1 MGFLDSIQSI
11 ISVYLLIAVGYIL
24 TNKDILSTEFGA
36 RIAWL
41 VVNLTFP
48 AYILSAL
55 PYQFSKAQFM
65 ESAGGILVALIATAI
80 LYPIGYVVG
89 KIFRV
94 KNENMGVF
102 LALFVYSNVVFIGLP
117 VNQALFGDSSVAYVL
132 EYYIANT
139 LLFWT
144 LGVYSLQK
152 SSGNSRGGI
161 NLKALLTP
169 SLTATVIAIIFV
181 LAGIKLPDMIQKPA
195 TMLGSMTSPLATL
208 FIGMVFAEIK
218 LSDFKITKDFWA
230 VMLGRF
236 IFAPFAV
243 LLIMMYFTSFNMER
257 QEVYILQAAM
267 PAMNQVTILSKYYGC
282 DYKYSTI
289 LTVWSFVI
297 SMIALPLFV
306 TSFHYIFK

>member
-1 MGFLDSIQSI
+1 MGFFDSIQSI

-24 TNKDILSTEFGA
+24 TKKDILSTEFGS

-55 PYQFSKAQFM
+55 PYQFTKSEFLD
-65 ESAGGILVALIATAI
+65 SLNGIIVAVVATII
-80 LYPIGYVVG
+80 LYPVGYLIG
-89 KIFRV
+89 KLFRV
-94 KNENMGVF
+94 SKKNMGVF

-117 VNQALFGDSSVAYVL
+117 VNQALFGDGAIAYVL

-139 LLFWT
+139 VLFWT
-144 LGVYSLQK
+144 LGVYSLQAA
-152 SSGNSRGGI
+152 SGKTKGGI
-161 NLKALLTP
+161 NL
-169 SLTATVIAIIFV
+169 FV
-181 LAGIKLPDMIQKPA
+181 LLEIKLPNMIQKPA
-195 TMLGSMTSPLATL
+195 SMLGSMTSPLATL
-208 FIGMVFAEIK
+208 FIGMVFAEMK

-230 VMLGRF
+230 VMIGRF
-236 IFAPFAV
+236 IASPVAV
-243 LLIMMYFTSFNMER
+243 LLIMLFFTSFSAER

-297 SMIALPLFV
+297 SMIALPLYV
-306 TSFHYIFK
+306 TSFHYLF

>member
-24 TNKDILSTEFGA
+24 TKKEILSTEFGS

-55 PYQFSKAQFM
+55 PYQFTKAQFM
-65 ESAGGILVALIATAI
+65 ESAGGILVALIATAV
-80 LYPIGYVVG
+80 LYPIGYVIG
-89 KIFRV
+89 KLFKV
-94 KNENMGVF
+94 KKENMGVF
-102 LALFVYSNVVFIGLP
+102 LALFVYSNVVFTGLP

-139 LLFWT
+139 ILFWT

-152 SSGNSRGGI
+152 ASGSGKGGI

-169 SLTATVIAIIFV
+169 SLTATVVAIIFV
-181 LAGIKLPDMIQKPA
+181 LIGFKLPEMLQKPA
-195 TMLGSMTSPLATL
+195 SMLGSMTSPLATL
-208 FIGMVFAEIK
+208 FIGMVFAEMK

-230 VMLGRF
+230 VMIGRF
-236 IFAPFAV
+236 IVSPFAV
-243 LLIMMYFTSFNMER
+243 LLIMMFFTSFNADR

-289 LTVWSFVI
+289 LTVWSFVV
-297 SMIALPLFV
+297 SMIALPLYV
-306 TSFHYIFK
+306 TSFHYLF

>member
-11 ISVYLLIAVGYIL
+11 ISVYLLIAVGYVL
-24 TNKDILSTEFGA
+24 TKKDILSTEFGS

-55 PYQFSKAQFM
+55 PYQFTREQFT
-65 ESAGGILVALIATAI
+65 ESLSGILVAVIATAV
-80 LYPIGYVVG
+80 LYPIGYFIGKLVG
-89 KIFRV
+89 IK
-94 KNENMGVF
+94 KENIGVF

-139 LLFWT
+139 ILFWT

-152 SSGNSRGGI
+152 SSGRTRGGI

-169 SLTATVIAIIFV
+169 SLLATVIAIVFV
-181 LAGIKLPDMIQKPA
+181 LMGFKLPEIFQKPA
-195 TMLGSMTSPLATL
+195 SMLGSMTSPLATL

-218 LSDFKITKDFWA
+218 LRDFKITKDFWA
-230 VMLGRF
+230 VMFGRF
-236 IFAPFAV
+236 IASPLAV
-243 LLIMMYFTSFNMER
+243 LAIMMYFTSFNADR

-297 SMIALPLFV
+297 SMVALPLYV
-306 TSFHYIFK
+306 MLFHYIF

>member
-11 ISVYLLIAVGYIL
+11 ISVYLLIAAGYIL
-24 TNKDILSTEFGA
+24 TKKDILSTEFGS

-55 PYQFSKAQFM
+55 PYQFTKAQFM
-65 ESAGGILVALIATAI
+65 ESAGGIFAALIATAV
-80 LYPIGYVVG
+80 LYPLGYTAG
-89 KIFRV
+89 KIFKV

-139 LLFWT
+139 ILFWT
-144 LGVYSLQK
+144 LGVYSIQK
-152 SSGNSRGGI
+152 SSGSGKGSI

-169 SLTATVIAIIFV
+169 SLTATVVAIIFV
-181 LAGIKLPDMIQKPA
+181 LAGFKLPEMLQKPA
-195 TMLGSMTSPLATL
+195 SMLGSMTSPLA
-208 FIGMVFAEIK
+208 
-218 LSDFKITKDFWA
+218 
-230 VMLGRF
+230 RF
-236 IFAPFAV
+236 VISPFAV
-243 LLIMMYFTSFNMER
+243 FLIMMFFTSFNAER

-289 LTVWSFVI
+289 LTAWSFVV
-297 SMIALPLFV
+297 SMIALPLYV
-306 TSFHYIFK
+306 ISFQYLF

>member
-24 TNKDILSTEFGA
+24 TKKDILSTEFGA

-181 LAGIKLPDMIQKPA
+181 LTELKLPEMIQKPA

-218 LSDFKITKDFWA
+218 LTDFKITKDFWA

-236 IFAPFAV
+236 VFAPFAV
-243 LLIMMYFTSFNMER
+243 LFIMMYFTSFNMER

>member
-1 MGFLDSIQSI
+1 
-11 ISVYLLIAVGYIL
+11 
-24 TNKDILSTEFGA
+24 
-36 RIAWL
+36 
-41 VVNLTFP
+41 
-48 AYILSAL
+48 
-55 PYQFSKAQFM
+55 
-65 ESAGGILVALIATAI
+65 
-80 LYPIGYVVG
+80 
-89 KIFRV
+89 
-94 KNENMGVF
+94 
-102 LALFVYSNVVFIGLP
+102 
-117 VNQALFGDSSVAYVL
+117 
-132 EYYIANT
+132 
-139 LLFWT
+139 
-144 LGVYSLQK
+144 
-152 SSGNSRGGI
+152 
-161 NLKALLTP
+161 
-169 SLTATVIAIIFV
+169 
-181 LAGIKLPDMIQKPA
+181 MIQKPA

>member
-1 MGFLDSIQSI
+1 MSFFDSIQSI

-24 TNKDILSTEFGA
+24 TKKEILSTEFGS

-55 PYQFSKAQFM
+55 PYQFTK
-65 ESAGGILVALIATAI
+65 SAFLDSLNGIVVAVIATII
-80 LYPIGYVVG
+80 LYPIGYLVG
-89 KIFRV
+89 KLFRV
-94 KNENMGVF
+94 SKSNMGVF

-117 VNQALFGDSSVAYVL
+117 VNQALFGDGAIAYVL

-139 LLFWT
+139 VLFWT
-144 LGVYSLQK
+144 LGVYSLQAA
-152 SSGNSRGGI
+152 SGKGKGGI

-181 LAGIKLPDMIQKPA
+181 LVGIKLPDMIQKPA
-195 TMLGSMTSPLATL
+195 SMLGSMTSPLATL
-208 FIGMVFAEIK
+208 FIGMVFAEMK
-218 LSDFKITKDFWA
+218 LSDFKITRDFWA
-230 VMLGRF
+230 VMIGRF
-236 IFAPFAV
+236 VASPVAV
-243 LLIMMYFTSFNMER
+243 LVIMLFFTSFNAER

-289 LTVWSFVI
+289 LTVWSFVV
-297 SMIALPLFV
+297 SMIALPLYV
-306 TSFHYIFK
+306 TSFHYLF

>member
-1 MGFLDSIQSI
+1 MSFFDSIQSI

-24 TNKDILSTEFGA
+24 TKKEILSTEFGS

-55 PYQFSKAQFM
+55 PYQFTK
-65 ESAGGILVALIATAI
+65 SAFLDSLNGIVVAVIATII
-80 LYPIGYVVG
+80 LYPIGYLVG
-89 KIFRV
+89 KLFRV
-94 KNENMGVF
+94 SKSNMGVF

-117 VNQALFGDSSVAYVL
+117 VNQALFGDGAIAYVL

-139 LLFWT
+139 VLFWT
-144 LGVYSLQK
+144 LGVYSLQAA
-152 SSGNSRGGI
+152 SGKGKGGI

-181 LAGIKLPDMIQKPA
+181 LVGIKLPDMIQKPA
-195 TMLGSMTSPLATL
+195 SMLGSMTSPLATL
-208 FIGMVFAEIK
+208 FIGMVFAEMK
-218 LSDFKITKDFWA
+218 LSDFKITRDFWA
-230 VMLGRF
+230 VMIGRF
-236 IFAPFAV
+236 VASPVAV
-243 LLIMMYFTSFNMER
+243 LVIMLFFTSFSAER

-289 LTVWSFVI
+289 LTVWSFVV
-297 SMIALPLFV
+297 SMIVLPLYV
-306 TSFHYIFK
+306 TSFHYLF

>member
-1 MGFLDSIQSI
+1 MSFFDSIQSI

-24 TNKDILSTEFGA
+24 TKKEILSTEFGS

-55 PYQFSKAQFM
+55 PYQFTKSEFLD
-65 ESAGGILVALIATAI
+65 SLNGITIAVIATII
-80 LYPIGYVVG
+80 LYPIGYIIG
-89 KIFRV
+89 KLFRIS
-94 KNENMGVF
+94 KSNMGVF

-117 VNQALFGDSSVAYVL
+117 VNQALFGDEAIAYVL

-139 LLFWT
+139 VLFWT
-144 LGVYSLQK
+144 LGVYSLQAA
-152 SSGNSRGGI
+152 SGKGKGGI
-161 NLKALLTP
+161 KLKALLTP

-181 LAGIKLPDMIQKPA
+181 LLGVKLPDMIQKPA

-208 FIGMVFAEIK
+208 FIGMVFAEMK
-218 LSDFKITKDFWA
+218 LADFKITRDFWA
-230 VMLGRF
+230 VMTGRF
-236 IFAPFAV
+236 IVAPVTV
-243 LLIMMYFTSFNMER
+243 LVIMLFFTSFSIER

-289 LTVWSFVI
+289 LTVWSFVV
-297 SMIALPLFV
+297 SMIALPLYV
-306 TSFHYIFK
+306 TSFHYLF

>member
-1 MGFLDSIQSI
+1 MSFFDSIQSI

-24 TNKDILSTEFGA
+24 TKKEILSTEFGS

-55 PYQFSKAQFM
+55 PYQFTK
-65 ESAGGILVALIATAI
+65 SAFLDSLNGIVVAVIATII
-80 LYPIGYVVG
+80 LYPIGYLVG
-89 KIFRV
+89 KLFRV
-94 KNENMGVF
+94 SKSNMGVF

-117 VNQALFGDSSVAYVL
+117 VNQALFGDGAIAYVL

-139 LLFWT
+139 VLFWT
-144 LGVYSLQK
+144 LGVYSLQAA
-152 SSGNSRGGI
+152 SGKGKGGI

-181 LAGIKLPDMIQKPA
+181 LVGIKLPDMIQKPA
-195 TMLGSMTSPLATL
+195 SMLGSMTSPLATL
-208 FIGMVFAEIK
+208 FIGMVFAEMK
-218 LSDFKITKDFWA
+218 LSDFKITRDFWA
-230 VMLGRF
+230 VMIGRF
-236 IFAPFAV
+236 VASPVAV
-243 LLIMMYFTSFNMER
+243 LVIMLFFTSFSAER

-289 LTVWSFVI
+289 LTVWSFVV
-297 SMIALPLFV
+297 SMIALPLYV
-306 TSFHYIFK
+306 TSFHYLF

>member
-1 MGFLDSIQSI
+1 MGFLDSMQSI
-11 ISVYLLIAVGYIL
+11 ISVYLLIAVGYFL
-24 TNKDILSTEFGA
+24 TKKDILSTEFGS

-55 PYQFSKAQFM
+55 PYQFTKEQFI
-65 ESAGGILVALIATAI
+65 ESASGILVAIVATI
-80 LYPIGYVVG
+80 VLYPIGYIIG
-89 KIFRV
+89 KLFKVR
-94 KNENMGVF
+94 KDNMGIF
-102 LALFVYSNVVFIGLP
+102 LSLFVYSNVVFIGLP

-139 LLFWT
+139 IIFWT
-144 LGVYSLQK
+144 IGVYFIQK
-152 SSGNSRGGI
+152 SSSSSKGGI
-161 NLKALLTP
+161 KLKALLTP
-169 SLTATVIAIIFV
+169 SLTATIIAIIFV
-181 LAGIKLPDMIQKPA
+181 LIGLKLPEMLQKPA
-195 TMLGSMTSPLATL
+195 KMLGSMTSPLATL
-208 FIGMVFAEIK
+208 FIGMVFAEMK

-236 IFAPFAV
+236 FISPFAV
-243 LLIMMYFTSFNMER
+243 LVIMMFWTSFNSDR

-289 LTVWSFVI
+289 LTVWSFII
-297 SMIALPLFV
+297 SMVVLPLYV
-306 TSFHYIFK
+306 ASFHYLF

>member
-24 TNKDILSTEFGA
+24 TKKDILSTEFGS

-55 PYQFSKAQFM
+55 PYQFTKSEFL
-65 ESAGGILVALIATAI
+65 ESINGIIVAVIATVI
-80 LYPIGYVVG
+80 LYPIGYAVA
-89 KIFRV
+89 KIF
-94 KNENMGVF
+94 KISKENIGVF

-117 VNQALFGDSSVAYVL
+117 VNQALFGDDAVAYVL

-139 LLFWT
+139 VIFWT
-144 LGVYSLQK
+144 LGVYFLQP
-152 SSGNSRGGI
+152 SSKKGGI
-161 NLKALLTP
+161 NLKALITP
-169 SLTATVIAIIFV
+169 SLTATLIAIIFIF
-181 LAGIKLPDMIQKPA
+181 LEIKLPSMIQKPA

-208 FIGMVFAEIK
+208 FIGMVFAEMK
-218 LSDFKITKDFWA
+218 LKDFKISRDFFA
-230 VMLGRF
+230 VMSGRF
-236 IFAPFAV
+236 IFAPMAV
-243 LLIMMYFTSFNMER
+243 FLVMMFFTSFNAER

-289 LTVWSFVI
+289 LTVWSFLI
-297 SMIALPLFV
+297 SMIALPV
-306 TSFHYIFK
+306 YVMSFHYIYG

>member
-1 MGFLDSIQSI
+1 MGFFDSIQSI

-24 TNKDILSTEFGA
+24 TKKDILSTEFGS

-55 PYQFSKAQFM
+55 PYQFTKSEFLD
-65 ESAGGILVALIATAI
+65 SLNGIIVAVVATII
-80 LYPIGYVVG
+80 LYPVGYLIG
-89 KIFRV
+89 KLFRV
-94 KNENMGVF
+94 SKKNMGVF
-102 LALFVYSNVVFIGLP
+102 LALFVYSNVVFTGLP
-117 VNQALFGDSSVAYVL
+117 VNQALFGDVAIAYVL

-139 LLFWT
+139 VLFWT
-144 LGVYSLQK
+144 LGVYSLQAA
-152 SSGNSRGGI
+152 SGKTKGGI

-169 SLTATVIAIIFV
+169 SLTATVIAIVFV
-181 LAGIKLPDMIQKPA
+181 LLEIKLPNMIQKPA
-195 TMLGSMTSPLATL
+195 SMLGSMTSPLATL
-208 FIGMVFAEIK
+208 FIGMVFAEMK

-230 VMLGRF
+230 VMIGRF
-236 IFAPFAV
+236 IASPVAV
-243 LLIMMYFTSFNMER
+243 LLIMLFFTSFSAER

-297 SMIALPLFV
+297 SMIALPLYV
-306 TSFHYIFK
+306 TSFHYLF